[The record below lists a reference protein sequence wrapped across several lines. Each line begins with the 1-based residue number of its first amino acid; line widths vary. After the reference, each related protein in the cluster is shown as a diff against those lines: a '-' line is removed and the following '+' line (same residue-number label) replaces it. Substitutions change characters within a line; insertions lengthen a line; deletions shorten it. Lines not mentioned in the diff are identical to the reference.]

1 LREKIVA
8 EVNMGYSK
16 LSEAIIDYAIESL
29 SAQYPSLIKDFLGS
43 RSMLKLAGYLYGRG
57 VEA

>member
-1 LREKIVA
+1 LGEKIVA
-8 EVNMGYSK
+8 EVNIGYSK

-43 RSMLKLAGYLYGRG
+43 KSMLKLTEYCIVG
-57 VEA
+57 E